1 MSTGMPDNARPL
13 DLCLDESNSIAV
25 PATRRSVATLDR
37 TSTGVLRDYLRLTK
51 PRSILP
57 HLITA
62 ASAMFLA
69 VKGMPPLHTLLL
81 TLIGGGLAA
90 AASNT
95 LNCYFDRDLDRH
107 MARTRSRPLPAGRIR
122 PQQALTFGVVTGAV
136 GLLVLGRFVGL
147 AAAILAFIALVY
159 YVFAYTLFL
168 KWRAPWNVLIGSGV
182 GGLTPLIGWVAVTNR
197 LAATPFLLSAI
208 IVLWTLPHFWS
219 LAVFRRGDYEQAG
232 IKALPP
238 KGVGAMMTTSSILLV
253 VVSLLLAPAADLG
266 FFYLGIAS
274 VLGAG
279 FLYLALQ
286 MNRREPLSRAWRFHS
301 YSIIY
306 IALLF
311 IAMIAN
317 EVAKTG
323 GKA

>member
-1 MSTGMPDNARPL
+1 
-13 DLCLDESNSIAV
+13 
-25 PATRRSVATLDR
+25 
-37 TSTGVLRDYLRLTK
+37 
-51 PRSILP
+51 
-57 HLITA
+57 
-62 ASAMFLA
+62 
-69 VKGMPPLHTLLL
+69 
-81 TLIGGGLAA
+81 
-90 AASNT
+90 
-95 LNCYFDRDLDRH
+95 
-107 MARTRSRPLPAGRIR
+107 
-122 PQQALTFGVVTGAV
+122 
-136 GLLVLGRFVGL
+136 
-147 AAAILAFIALVY
+147 
-159 YVFAYTLFL
+159 
-168 KWRAPWNVLIGSGV
+168 
-182 GGLTPLIGWVAVTNR
+182 
-197 LAATPFLLSAI
+197 
-208 IVLWTLPHFWS
+208 
-219 LAVFRRGDYEQAG
+219 
-232 IKALPP
+232 
-238 KGVGAMMTTSSILLV
+238 